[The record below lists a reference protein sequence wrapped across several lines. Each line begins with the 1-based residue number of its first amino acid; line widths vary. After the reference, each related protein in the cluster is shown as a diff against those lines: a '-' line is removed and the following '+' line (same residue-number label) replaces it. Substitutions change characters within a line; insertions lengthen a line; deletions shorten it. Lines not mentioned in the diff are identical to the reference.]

1 MNIIAPRLPQR
12 DGPRFLDVPSI
23 KRPLGTPQGQERAD
37 SPRGPLDAPEKLPKE
52 CRRQGAL
59 GTLERDH
66 GGVGARRGESIT
78 PRREHTLFHGHA
90 LREVAELVG
99 VVAAEE
105 GQLVAEDYGRAET
118 DGSVSV

>member
-1 MNIIAPRLPQR
+1 MHPRSCR
-12 DGPRFLDVPSI
+12 KS
-23 KRPLGTPQGQERAD
+23 
-37 SPRGPLDAPEKLPKE
+37 

-66 GGVGARRGESIT
+66 GGVGARSGESIT

-90 LREVAELVG
+90 LREVAGLVG

-105 GQLVAEDYGRAET
+105 RKVVAEDLAGN
-118 DGSVSV
+118 SVDDAVAGPRSATAM